1 MTIDCTS
8 IKLKQGNNGDTVK
21 QVQTY
26 LSQYGF
32 YDGLID
38 GSYGSYTVTSVKN
51 FQKACNLVVDGWI
64 GPETCKTLHK
74 LSSITEQESLKNGT
88 SNVYVTIVQQKLKL
102 LGYYTSSVDGEYGS
116 KTVNSVKSYQANN
129 KLLKDGIVGPVT
141 YKKLLASNSQIKI
154 NTTGV
159 YTNNKL
165 CEKKGGD
172 CLGQSN
178 STRCGPHSIKQAL
191 RKFGITKYSEST
203 IGAYAG
209 TTSAGTGHSGLETAI
224 YKIAKN
230 EGIKLNV
237 TWKNLSDLGST
248 TKERYKAIGEILE
261 SKDKICFCH
270 LLYRN
275 RYGHYEHIKTVNT
288 NTSGLIISN
297 SLGNKCNSP
306 AYCGY
311 NESRTMSTQNSYISG
326 ISQKSICIITKV

>member
-1 MTIDCTS
+1 MTLDCTN
-8 IKLKQGNNGDTVK
+8 IRLKTGSSGTEVK

-32 YDGLID
+32 YDGLVD
-38 GSYGSYTVTSVKN
+38 GDYGSYTATSVKN
-51 FQKACNLVVDGWI
+51 FQKACGLVVDGWI
-64 GPETCKTLHK
+64 GTETCKTLNK
-74 LSSITEQESLKNGT
+74 LSSISEQESLKNGT

-102 LGYYTSSVDGEYGS
+102 LGYYTSSVEGAYGN
-116 KTVNSVKSYQANN
+116 KTVSSVKSYQANN
-129 KLLKDGIVGPVT
+129 KLLTDGIVGPVT
-141 YKKLLASNSQIKI
+141 YKKLLNSTAQIKT
-154 NTTGV
+154 NNSGV
-159 YTNNKL
+159 YTNTKL
-165 CEKKGGD
+165 CERSGGD
-172 CLGQSN
+172 CKGQSN
-178 STRCGPHSIKQAL
+178 STRCGPHSIKQGV
-191 RKFGITKYSEST
+191 RKFGITGYSEAT
-203 IGAYAG
+203 IAGYAG

-230 EGIKLNV
+230 EGIKLSV

-311 NESRTMSTQNSYISG
+311 DESRTMSTQNSYISG
-326 ISQKSICIITKV
+326 ISQKSICIFTKE